1 MPRILPTCRP
11 FRKSA
16 PGCQSGLAGGG
27 GGDRMG
33 RMDWME
39 QRRVR
44 RVPFAWAAA
53 AWVAAAAALAAAG
66 LVGLRHWH
74 DRTARQAA
82 AQSVAER
89 GQWLAL
95 GLARGAAEAA
105 AGRGGGWGAFAGLVD
120 SLRGTEPDLAFVAV
134 RQGGDTLFQ
143 ESGDGDGA
151 DAGGVRLAG
160 PVRMGRRL
168 LADAEEDGVQVVTF
182 TAVLEPPSPGG
193 APLELEAGFAR
204 RAVEREEW
212 TAVRAIDSMYRLG
225 LATVGAAFA
234 LCLALV
240 AWVARREEA
249 RERSRRREEHLAFS
263 GMLANGIVHDF
274 RNPMSSLRLDAQM
287 LEKES
292 AKGPAARPARVA
304 ELAGR
309 MRHTLDR
316 MDRIFREFLTL
327 ARPDRPDTA
336 DAADRTDLAACARE
350 CAETITP
357 RYEAAGMRLDVV
369 APDGPVP
376 IAGPS
381 AGIQR
386 AILNLLLNALQHGR
400 APGPVRLTVEAA
412 PDAPRVAL
420 EVEDNG
426 PGIPRSARAKAFDMF
441 YTTRPQGT
449 GLGLFMARLAVEHAG
464 GRLDAVD
471 PRDGRGGAR
480 LRMQFPRPPSPTPST
495 PEEKP

>member
-1 MPRILPTCRP
+1 
-11 FRKSA
+11 
-16 PGCQSGLAGGG
+16 
-27 GGDRMG
+27 MG

-39 QRRVR
+39 QHKVR

-53 AWVAAAAALAAAG
+53 AWVAAAAVLAAAG

-82 AQSVAER
+82 ALSVAER

-143 ESGDGDGA
+143 ESGDGGEGDS
-151 DAGGVRLAG
+151 GVHLAG

-168 LADAEEDGVQVVTF
+168 LAEGDGSENKQVVTF
-182 TAVLEPPSPGG
+182 TATLEPTVPGG
-193 APLELEAGFAR
+193 VPLELEAGFAR

-249 RERSRRREEHLAFS
+249 RERARRREEHLAFS

-292 AKGPAARPARVA
+292 AKGPDARPARVA

-327 ARPDRPDTA
+327 ARPDRPAA
-336 DAADRTDLAACARE
+336 DAVDRTDLAACARE
-350 CAETITP
+350 SAETIAP
-357 RYEAAGMRLDVV
+357 RYEAAGMRLEVSVPDV
-369 APDGPVP
+369 PVP

-386 AILNLLLNALQHGR
+386 AILNLLLNALQHGQ

-412 PDAPRVAL
+412 PDTPRVAL

-480 LRMQFPRPPSPTPST
+480 LRMEFPRAPSPTPST